1 MRLLFDRNDVRAIL
15 PGTLLPLG
23 ENGDYI
29 VRYFKDQFNID
40 VEYLEETRTLPG
52 NGQKGNRIDQII
64 TVLEE
69 SVDEFDKIKDKLG
82 AVYAKDVVRNGD
94 HRLYKE
100 RTYLHYFQRLEK
112 QLLKDGEISEDI
124 VYQSKLS

>member
-112 QLLKDGEISEDI
+112 QLLKDGEISEDF